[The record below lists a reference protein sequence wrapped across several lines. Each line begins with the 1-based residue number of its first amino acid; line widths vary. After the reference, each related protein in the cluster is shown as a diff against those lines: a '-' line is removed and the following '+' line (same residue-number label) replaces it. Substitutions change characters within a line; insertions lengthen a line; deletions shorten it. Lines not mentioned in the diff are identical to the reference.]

1 MDLINLK
8 NVKAATEEILITDLQ
23 SNRNGSE
30 FPALEEWEMVL
41 ASGGE
46 GMPVWG

>member
-1 MDLINLK
+1 MNLINLK
-8 NVKAATEEILITDLQ
+8 NVKAVAEEILKTDLQ
-23 SNRNGSE
+23 LNRKESQ

-46 GMPVWG
+46 GVPVWG